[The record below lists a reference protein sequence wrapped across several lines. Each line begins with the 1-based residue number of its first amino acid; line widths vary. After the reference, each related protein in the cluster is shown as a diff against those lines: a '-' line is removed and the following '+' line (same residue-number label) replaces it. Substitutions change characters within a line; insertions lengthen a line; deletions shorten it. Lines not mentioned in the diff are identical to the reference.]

1 MVWKGIID
9 GMLVG
14 FSASVPLGPIGVLC
28 IQRTLQRGRLSGF
41 VSGLGAASSD
51 VIYAI
56 IAGFSLS
63 FIVTFIEEQF
73 VWIQVFGSIILILLG
88 WHIFRSNPAKQLR
101 KQRSGKSK
109 NSYLQDY
116 VSTFLLTFSNPL
128 AIFLFIAFFA
138 GFGVVMTN
146 SGIYGQ
152 LVLITGVFLGAA
164 AWWFLLTSVVGFF
177 RSAVNLRRL
186 FWINRI
192 AGATIIILV
201 VIGFASWMIK
211 HLFFN

>member
-1 MVWKGIID
+1 
-9 GMLVG
+9 ML
-14 FSASVPLGPIGVLC
+14 F
-28 IQRTLQRGRLSGF
+28 
-41 VSGLGAASSD
+41 
-51 VIYAI
+51 
-56 IAGFSLS
+56 
-63 FIVTFIEEQF
+63 
-73 VWIQVFGSIILILLG
+73 
-88 WHIFRSNPAKQLR
+88 
-101 KQRSGKSK
+101 RSGKSK

>member
-51 VIYAI
+51 IIYAI

-128 AIFLFIAFFA
+128 AIFLFIAFFCRIWCCYDKFRDIWSA
-138 GFGVVMTN
+138 GFNHGCISWGSCMVVFTDLC
-146 SGIYGQ
+146 G
-152 LVLITGVFLGAA
+152 
-164 AWWFLLTSVVGFF
+164 
-177 RSAVNLRRL
+177 RL
-186 FWINRI
+186 F
-192 AGATIIILV
+192 
-201 VIGFASWMIK
+201 
-211 HLFFN
+211 

>member
-51 VIYAI
+51 IIYAI

-177 RSAVNLRRL
+177 RSAGNLRRL

-201 VIGFASWMIK
+201 VIGFARWMIK
-211 HLFFN
+211 HLFF